1 MARDALSATTIA
13 DDLLQRSGAAML
25 SGDAQA
31 FVSCFALPQE
41 FETASGK
48 VLVQSRQHLTRMFL
62 AVQSHYKAMAV
73 TDMVR
78 HVVHAEF
85 RNSETITFTHE
96 SRLLQGNVLLQE
108 AFYVFSI
115 VKLIEGEWLVAAST
129 YGPTDD
135 SIAGKALNAALWA
148 EATS

>member
-1 MARDALSATTIA
+1 
-13 DDLLQRSGAAML
+13 ML

-62 AVQSHYKAMAV
+62 AVHSHYKAMCV

-96 SRLLQGNVLLQE
+96 SRLLQGTVLVQE
-108 AFYVFSI
+108 AFPVFSI
-115 VKLIEGEWLVAAST
+115 VRLIEGDWLVTSSS
-129 YGPTDD
+129 YGTTDE
-135 SIAGKALNAALWA
+135 SLAGRALNAALNGA
-148 EATS
+148 LASEPVR